1 MKCLKNIIMIM
12 IIIIIIIIIIINNNS
27 FDEPHDVFE
36 VHYLMKTIYVS
47 NETSSI
53 VSCTVKKYKKNMQ

>member
-12 IIIIIIIIIIINNNS
+12 IIIIIIIIINNNS

>member
-1 MKCLKNIIMIM
+1 MIM